1 MQSRKIR
8 SFFVAQ
14 WVKDLALSLLWQEFD
29 PWPGNFQMPWGQPK
43 KKKKERKKVKAGT
56 RGGTRK

>member
-1 MQSRKIR
+1 M
-8 SFFVAQ
+8 AQ

-43 KKKKERKKVKAGT
+43 KKKKRKKESEG
-56 RGGTRK
+56 RDEGWD

>member
-1 MQSRKIR
+1 M
-8 SFFVAQ
+8 AQ